1 MKTKLKTIVCL
12 SLFLALTD
20 WSARA
25 QTWDLTADW
34 NPPANPN
41 GAWSYGEFNGGV
53 FTPLAW
59 TSDPGNPIPNCSGLY
74 GNWPIDGP
82 FVYQN
87 TNASEYYGIEPGQIS
102 LQASYGNVGVQWTA
116 PAAGDYDLA
125 LYIGGPT
132 AGGLPAGIPFG
143 PGGYAN
149 TYAQWAGLNIKGV
162 SQADTA
168 FVNNASEIMKS
179 WLITNVSLTAGDTI
193 DAYVLYPGYAFG
205 GDTQTKFTIT
215 KVPTTVAPPY
225 LNLSLAVSIYEQNT
239 NVPSR
244 GFTTTAN
251 PLARRLA
258 TADVLTLLAFDEHA
272 EGNWTSNSFPKG
284 STLAIG
290 DGGFVVLKGTN
301 VLVDVSDI
309 ITFTTNQ
316 PAIHYGKQNNSTGL
330 ASPSEYT
337 QEIGSLAFDDTSIA
351 GGKNVQ
357 FYLTGMVTQTRT
369 DLVPVRGKDR
379 ETLSLG
385 MSSGVGGGYW
395 QNTAFICTGSFT
407 ATESSFVTP

>member
-12 SLFLALTD
+12 SLFLALPGL
-20 WSARA
+20 SAFT
-25 QTWDLTADW
+25 QTWDMTADW

-41 GAWSYGEFNGGV
+41 GAWSYGEINGGV

-59 TSDPGNPIPNCSGLY
+59 TQVSGQPNVTGVYGSGIY
-74 GNWPIDGP
+74 GVP

-87 TNASEYYGIEPGQIS
+87 TAAEEYYGINPGQIS
-102 LQASYGNVGVQWTA
+102 IEADWGDAAVQWTA
-116 PAAGDYDLA
+116 PTSGDYSLA
-125 LYIGGPT
+125 VYIGGPT
-132 AGGLPAGIPFG
+132 GGGLPLG

-149 TYAQWAGLNIKGV
+149 TYAQWAGLNINGV
-162 SQADTA
+162 SQTDTA

-179 WLITNVSLTAGDTI
+179 WLITNLSLSAGDTVE
-193 DAYVLYPGYAFG
+193 AYVLNPGYADG
-205 GDTQTKFTIT
+205 GNTQAKFTIT

-272 EGNWTSNSFPKG
+272 EGNWASNSFPKG

-290 DGGFVVLKGTN
+290 DGGFGVLKGTN

-309 ITFTTNQ
+309 ISFTTNQ
-316 PAIHYGKQNNSTGL
+316 PAIHYGKLNNSTGL

-337 QEIGSLAFDDTSIA
+337 QEIGSLSFNDASIA

-357 FYLTGMVTQTRT
+357 FYLTGIVTQTRT

-385 MSSGVGGGYW
+385 MSNGVGSGYW